1 MQNLRK
7 RIPGGVDI
15 LILENNNIPHLPSR
29 AFSSVKV
36 NRLFLE
42 NNRIMT
48 IDRNAFAGLE
58 NFLSEIYIKET
69 NLKSLPKDSIDYL
82 HELTVFSVENS
93 QIVSM
98 PRVEGLRKMKLFK
111 IDGSQIR
118 EIPSQSLRNLPALR
132 YLHISNSAIT
142 KLDIGVLENLRDL
155 VVANFTQN
163 RLTWLHPRAFRYMEQ
178 LKEVSLKGN
187 RLEDPSMIGRS
198 MRVVKTLKQLDLS
211 HNQIDHV
218 PSESFVDIMSL
229 EDLNLNSNRITDF
242 KAGSFH
248 RLPVNKFLNRYM
260 KDRREELRLCIS
272 TSLLPTAV

>member
-36 NRLFLE
+36 NRLFIE

-98 PRVEGLRKMKLFK
+98 PRVVGLRKMKLFK

-163 RLTWLHPRAFRYMEQ
+163 RLTWLHPRAFRYMEH
-178 LKEVSLKGN
+178 LKEISLKGN

-211 HNQIDHV
+211 HNLIEHI
-218 PSESFVDIMSL
+218 PSESFVDIISL

-242 KAGSFH
+242 KAGAFH
-248 RLPVNKFLNRYM
+248 RLP
-260 KDRREELRLCIS
+260 RL
-272 TSLLPTAV
+272 